1 MKKSDEWDKK
11 DDWFWEG
18 NVQNNIIDYL
28 KSDNYSDIRSVD
40 TESKEKGPDI
50 TAIKSKRKWIIEVKG
65 YPSDKYVADFGQ
77 KKKGE
82 KKSSKPSTQAGKWFS
97 GALLSVLLKKGDNPD
112 SEIGIGYP
120 DFQTYISKLNRIS
133 YVRKQ
138 LGVHVFIVDE
148 NGTVTHYRPSQ
159 IVPKTG

>member
-65 YPSDKYVADFGQ
+65 TLRTNMLLISV
-77 KKKGE
+77 KKRKV
-82 KKSSKPSTQAGKWFS
+82 KRK
-97 GALLSVLLKKGDNPD
+97 VLNHRLK
-112 SEIGIGYP
+112 
-120 DFQTYISKLNRIS
+120 L
-133 YVRKQ
+133 
-138 LGVHVFIVDE
+138 E
-148 NGTVTHYRPSQ
+148 NGLAVLFLVSF
-159 IVPKTG
+159 